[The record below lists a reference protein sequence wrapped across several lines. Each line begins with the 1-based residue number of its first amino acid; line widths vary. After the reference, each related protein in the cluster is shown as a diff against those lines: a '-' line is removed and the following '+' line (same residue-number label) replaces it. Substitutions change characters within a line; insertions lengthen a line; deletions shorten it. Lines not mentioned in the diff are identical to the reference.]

1 MTTTL
6 FYCSVLIYI
15 LKQTEYKGFEQE
27 RHSKVPTKISFI
39 TTFFKQ
45 VTFWKAIFLSLQN
58 I

>member
-27 RHSKVPTKISFI
+27 RNRKVATEIFFI

-45 VTFWKAIFLSLQN
+45 VTFWKTIFLSLQN